1 MRLIGKQKLE
11 KLKRKNRGNASLTRD
26 IDKLIQDIEMNK
38 WESQTELKASRS
50 DSDCV
55 HSEGFYFFNINI
67 NRVMILIEF
76 QDGEATVVWN
86 GNHREY
92 ENTFRNNKT
101 TIKKW
106 LKDNDWI

>member
-1 MRLIGKQKLE
+1 
-11 KLKRKNRGNASLTRD
+11 LTRD